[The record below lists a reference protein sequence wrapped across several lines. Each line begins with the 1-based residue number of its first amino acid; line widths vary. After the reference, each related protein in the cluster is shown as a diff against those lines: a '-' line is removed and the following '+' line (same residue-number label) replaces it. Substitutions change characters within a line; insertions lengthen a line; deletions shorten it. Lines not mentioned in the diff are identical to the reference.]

1 MISKIRIIT
10 HRAIAIILAAVMC
23 TWMIPIGTVIQASA
37 EGDEYITELTLM
49 DGDMAVETLEESG
62 YTVLPQSLNPS
73 SIEAASSIYIG
84 YKTGGEG
91 SAIRDLKVSS
101 SGEGSITVGDCSY
114 QKISDI
120 SLNTGAGGTSLY
132 LYASYDAAAGEAL
145 RGLSFQIMKS
155 TEGIEGAAS
164 VLSSDGSE
172 IVSTADGEVADFDE
186 GIADSE
192 LYLKMYKGDIY
203 RPYVEDVFAA
213 KGKSEEAA
221 VKKLAGM
228 GCTYYVN
235 YNIEKGD
242 DVLMLGYTR
251 TADETKALRALVA
264 VGSNKD
270 EIVIKDVT
278 YNKVE
283 GSKVTGKKSYSFYTT
298 KDETAGE
305 PIMDLV
311 VCTYEPSGLGEDA
324 EKEEAEEQ
332 QDDKEHQD
340 SDADGEATEEAGS
353 EASEESEGEDSSEA
367 EGASSE
373 EEEESG
379 GSSDDGAGEEDAPI
393 VGEVEDDSWWFSAKT
408 AKAAERVVVAENEV
422 GESAATEEMPAP
434 EPAVSEPE
442 PDSASDDA
450 SDPAEDTPKSE
461 EKEESSSDDG
471 SSGEIETTGTDEE
484 GAAPEEEKEAEQE
497 EEQEEEEAEEE
508 LDENAEPVY
517 AAGTRVYSEITTKD
531 WISGYFLRGSS
542 QAAIYLYEES
552 AYNSAEESSDPLWIS
567 NIYCSDKKGNQFVNN
582 IGYVTKA
589 DGNASNS
596 PFEETVPYDE
606 AGKEEAGSTASVFS
620 SPVSIIVIVGLVV
633 LIVIGATVG
642 IVYRKRKSGEK
653 AE

>member
-1 MISKIRIIT
+1 MISKIRMIT
-10 HRAIAIILAAVMC
+10 HRTIAVILAAVMC

-73 SIEAASSIYIG
+73 SIEAASSVYIG

-91 SAIRDLKVSS
+91 SAIRNLKVSS
-101 SGEGSITVGDCSY
+101 SGEGSITVGDHSY
-114 QKISDI
+114 KKISDI
-120 SLNTGAGGTSLY
+120 SLNSGAGGSSLY
-132 LYASYDAAAGEAL
+132 LYASYDATAGEAL
-145 RGLSFQIMKS
+145 KGLSFQIMKS
-155 TEGIEGAAS
+155 TEGIEGKAS

-172 IVSTADGEVADFDE
+172 IVSTVDGDVADFDE

-203 RPYVEDVFAA
+203 RPYVENVFAA

-283 GSKVTGKKSYSFYTT
+283 GSKVTGKKTYSFYVT

-311 VCTYEPSGLGEDA
+311 VCTYEPAGLGKDA

-332 QDDKEHQD
+332 QEDKEHQD

-353 EASEESEGEDSSEA
+353 DASGESEGEDSSEA

-373 EEEESG
+373 EEEEAG

-422 GESAATEEMPAP
+422 GESAATEEMPAQ

-442 PDSASDDA
+442 PDSGSDDA
-450 SDPAEDTPKSE
+450 SDLGEDTPKSE
-461 EKEESSSDDG
+461 EKDESSSDDG
-471 SSGEIETTGTDEE
+471 SGGEIEPTGTNEE
-484 GAAPEEEKEAEQE
+484 EAAPGEEKE

-517 AAGTRVYSEITTKD
+517 AAGTRVYNEITTKD

-589 DGNASNS
+589 DDDASAS
-596 PFEETVPYDE
+596 PFDETVPYDE
-606 AGKEEAGSTASVFS
+606 AEKEEAESTASVFS

-642 IVYRKRKSGEK
+642 IVYRKRKAGEK